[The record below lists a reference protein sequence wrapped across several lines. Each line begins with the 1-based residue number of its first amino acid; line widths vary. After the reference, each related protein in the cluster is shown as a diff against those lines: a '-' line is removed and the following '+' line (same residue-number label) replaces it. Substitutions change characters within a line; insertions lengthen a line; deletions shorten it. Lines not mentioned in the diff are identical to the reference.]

1 MPVTF
6 VTNISDAIYNK
17 EGTRTNEE
25 VVQNFLRNAL
35 FEFPNESNFVQA
47 LMVNSSFKPTSDENN
62 PDYVH
67 DINMIF
73 KITSGDKKKKQA
85 VLLPGDASAGL
96 ISVIRVQYPDLYEN
110 VECVLWSH
118 HGSCA
123 TGQEALIAFAP
134 RNIISIIS
142 SFPKQT
148 WYLPRER
155 IKLFLNTSL
164 PLQKFIF
171 STDHKIWFYDDKNR
185 TSIINSS
192 SVFMTSA
199 NRIEEAEIGIDYIK
213 CDFRNGWLC
222 LSYKDT
228 NNIVY
233 CAICR
238 NIIDKPILTAETISN
253 IFCDLL
259 VDNVLKLHGVVSIDA
274 HIQQLKNILLFF
286 NDGKKY
292 PIGFIEKIIGV
303 KYASPH
309 DKDMMIY
316 FQQFSDLGLCDLP

>member
-1 MPVTF
+1 MCT
-6 VTNISDAIYNK
+6 I
-17 EGTRTNEE
+17 
-25 VVQNFLRNAL
+25 
-35 FEFPNESNFVQA
+35 
-47 LMVNSSFKPTSDENN
+47 
-62 PDYVH
+62 
-67 DINMIF
+67 
-73 KITSGDKKKKQA
+73 
-85 VLLPGDASAGL
+85 
-96 ISVIRVQYPDLYEN
+96 
-110 VECVLWSH
+110 WSH
-118 HGSCA
+118 HGSCT

-185 TSIINSS
+185 TSIVNSS

-199 NRIEEAEIGIDYIK
+199 NRIEEAEIGIDYVK
-213 CDFRNGWLC
+213 CNFRDGWLC

-259 VDNVLKLHGVVSIDA
+259 VDNVLKLHGVVSIDT

-292 PIGFIEKIIGV
+292 PIDFIEKIIGV
-303 KYASPH
+303 KYTSPH